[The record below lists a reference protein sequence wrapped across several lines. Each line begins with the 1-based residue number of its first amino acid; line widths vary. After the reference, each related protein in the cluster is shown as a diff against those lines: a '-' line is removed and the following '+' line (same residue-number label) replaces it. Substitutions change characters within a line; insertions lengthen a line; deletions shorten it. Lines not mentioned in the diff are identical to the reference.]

1 MKAITF
7 RLDGRTA
14 IVTGSGSGMG
24 RAFSVALAHAGA
36 DVVITELPGK
46 DEAAESTAEEVRAAG
61 RRALT
66 LALDVTQL
74 SSIET
79 MVKLVVAEWGR
90 IDILVNNAG
99 VNIRQFAVDVTED
112 AWDRIVDTNQKG
124 VFFCSQAVGRHM
136 IERGEGGKVINIAS
150 QIGLVGD
157 HQRAV
162 YCSSKAGVINLT
174 RALALEWAPHRINV
188 NAIAPTYVRTPLSP
202 QIGHRPYPPRT
213 HRGAGGYRGSC
224 GFSGQ
229 SRVRLRHRAHAG
241 SGWRMDRGL
250 MIDLRKTFRAFP
262 SPSGGKAGLTCD
274 WVTEVSVERFLPA
287 DRR

>member
-7 RLDGRTA
+7 RLDGRNA

-46 DEAAESTAEEVRAAG
+46 EDAAESTAEEVRAAG

-79 MVKLVVAEWGR
+79 MVKRVVDEWGH

-99 VNIRQFAVDVTED
+99 VNIRQFAADVTED

-124 VFFCSQAVGRHM
+124 VFFCSQVVGRHM

-157 HQRAV
+157 HQRVV

-188 NAIAPTYVRTPLSP
+188 NAIAPTYVRTPLVEALLEDEEVRKSVIGRIPLGRIAEPEDIAGAVVFLASP
-202 QIGHRPYPPRT
+202 ASDFVTGHT
-213 HRGAGGYRGSC
+213 LVVDGGWT
-224 GFSGQ
+224 
-229 SRVRLRHRAHAG
+229 AA
-241 SGWRMDRGL
+241 
-250 MIDLRKTFRAFP
+250 
-262 SPSGGKAGLTCD
+262 
-274 WVTEVSVERFLPA
+274 
-287 DRR
+287 